1 MHFSS
6 KHRMLL
12 RSMKHTQLCNT
23 PSSPAQLV
31 TKYWGTGEDI
41 VFNWHWKQGWAELLL
56 RPPSAVFHTHRG
68 SADFDVLNAGGPF
81 WHTLTVW
88 SWKAKLLI
96 AQILKGPFTP
106 TTPLGASVCLKEAR
120 KSPQKEPNL
129 LWLHPWP
136 EAWGPAVRPIG
147 PMDFHITSGVRTLRP
162 WKVRQLRDVLLYKR
176 VYSFII
182 ALIEHIYTPEIF
194 NIAPENTAFPKG
206 K

>member
-88 SWKAKLLI
+88 SWKAKLSM

-106 TTPLGASVCLKEAR
+106 TTPLGASVCLKKAR
-120 KSPQKEPNL
+120 KSPRKEPNL

-136 EAWGPAVRPIG
+136 EAWGPAVQDAWRVPSV
-147 PMDFHITSGVRTLRP
+147 PWTSI
-162 WKVRQLRDVLLYKR
+162 LLPVFERYVHEK
-176 VYSFII
+176 SGSSEMCCF
-182 ALIEHIYTPEIF
+182 T
-194 NIAPENTAFPKG
+194 KG
-206 K
+206 CIHS